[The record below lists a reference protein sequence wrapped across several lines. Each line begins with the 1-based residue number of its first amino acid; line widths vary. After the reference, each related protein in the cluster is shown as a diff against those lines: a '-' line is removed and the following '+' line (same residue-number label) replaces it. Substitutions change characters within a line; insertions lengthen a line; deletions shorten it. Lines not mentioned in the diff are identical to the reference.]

1 MSVMIHGNT
10 NGGLSTER
18 RNYQIDLG
26 NEMRKVNA
34 KEDSQF
40 TRTSQNQTPN
50 LNDENAL
57 D

>member
-40 TRTSQNQTPN
+40 TRTS
-50 LNDENAL
+50 
-57 D
+57 